1 MNRQQS
7 IVAARGLTDDQ
18 DRLVMADEPLAE
30 LQESCGGIVPGVLAV
45 PELLEL
51 VRQCRELQLKIAREF
66 NVFDGRDLV
75 SGFVRIH
82 PVDTSDSDLDEAGGG
97 CELLIENWLAVAHG
111 ETGPRKAAEWLDEA
125 DRAAAEITG
134 HLDARQNL
142 QFLASVSSDAQNL
155 SDAVQQSPGGHWS
168 EYIELEGI
176 AHEQPLHWRLLDGAR
191 ASVPGSDRNW
201 RVRLLPLGPL
211 NAPPIGFELL
221 LIAIEPLE
229 SGTGAQSQIDEGE
242 PEHSRLI
249 GNALTPVLRQPIA
262 RIIANAETIHA
273 RLAGPLREEYSE
285 YAANIASAGQHLSG
299 MLDDLADLEVV
310 ESPDFETVKERVDL
324 NDVARRSAGILGVR
338 SQSRGITVKVAE
350 RAEDPFAVAE
360 FRRVLQILINLIGN
374 AIAYSPEGSEVT
386 VAVTSEGQRRL
397 CVTVSDQGPG
407 VSPEQAAKIFDKFER
422 LGRDN
427 EGGSDSGSGLGL
439 FISRKLARAMGGELV
454 VLPPQADDDLVGA
467 EFKLILPAFGSQEPA
482 KKN

>member
-1 MNRQQS
+1 
-7 IVAARGLTDDQ
+7 
-18 DRLVMADEPLAE
+18 
-30 LQESCGGIVPGVLAV
+30 
-45 PELLEL
+45 
-51 VRQCRELQLKIAREF
+51 
-66 NVFDGRDLV
+66 
-75 SGFVRIH
+75 
-82 PVDTSDSDLDEAGGG
+82 
-97 CELLIENWLAVAHG
+97 
-111 ETGPRKAAEWLDEA
+111 
-125 DRAAAEITG
+125 
-134 HLDARQNL
+134 
-142 QFLASVSSDAQNL
+142 
-155 SDAVQQSPGGHWS
+155 
-168 EYIELEGI
+168 
-176 AHEQPLHWRLLDGAR
+176 
-191 ASVPGSDRNW
+191 
-201 RVRLLPLGPL
+201 
-211 NAPPIGFELL
+211 
-221 LIAIEPLE
+221 
-229 SGTGAQSQIDEGE
+229 
-242 PEHSRLI
+242 
-249 GNALTPVLRQPIA
+249 
-262 RIIANAETIHA
+262 
-273 RLAGPLREEYSE
+273 
-285 YAANIASAGQHLSG
+285 
-299 MLDDLADLEVV
+299 
-310 ESPDFETVKERVDL
+310 VKERVDL